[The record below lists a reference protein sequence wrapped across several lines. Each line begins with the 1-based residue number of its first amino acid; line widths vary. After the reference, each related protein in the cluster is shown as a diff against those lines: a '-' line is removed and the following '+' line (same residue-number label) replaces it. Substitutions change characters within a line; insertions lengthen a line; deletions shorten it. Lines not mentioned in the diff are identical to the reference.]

1 MKILIFED
9 EPLAQQRVIQVIKQS
24 RPEWQILGTAQ
35 SIIEARKEL
44 QKYPEIDLIICDI
57 HLADGDCF
65 KVFEN
70 QQLQIPIIFL
80 TAYDQHALESFNH
93 YCIDYVLK
101 PLQESRLIKAFEKY
115 EQLCLKEE
123 NMEVENNVVLSVIE
137 KLASKSN
144 NYKQRFLTKVGSK
157 ILFKDIH
164 EVAYFYAEDKIVY
177 LKEIGS
183 SKKYIINYSLDQ
195 LEKKF
200 LDPSQ
205 FYRIN
210 RSIIIN
216 LEALVEMK
224 TYHNGR
230 LKLMVKSSDDLDLI
244 VARERVGHF
253 KDWIN
258 Q

>member
-1 MKILIFED
+1 MNLLIFED
-9 EPLAQQRVIQVIKQS
+9 EPLAQQRVVQIIQKT
-24 RPEWQILGTAQ
+24 RPEWIISGTAQ
-35 SIIEARKEL
+35 SIGEAKNLL
-44 QKYPEIDLIICDI
+44 QNSSGIDLLICDI
-57 HLADGDCF
+57 HLADGECF
-65 KVFEN
+65 KIFEN
-70 QQLQIPIIFL
+70 QHLQIPIIFL

-101 PLQESRLIKAFEKY
+101 PLQESRLLRAFEKY
-115 EQLCLKEE
+115 EQLCLSEE
-123 NMEVENNVVLSVIE
+123 KLELESNVIQSVIK
-137 KLASKSN
+137 KLSSK

-157 ILFKDIH
+157 MLFKDIH

-177 LKEIGS
+177 LKEVGT
-183 SKKYIINYSLDQ
+183 SKKYIINFSLDE
-195 LEKKF
+195 LEKKI

-230 LKLMVKSSDDLDLI
+230 LKLFVKSSDDLDLI